1 MTRWEE
7 DGNYDEY
14 DHEEEARLVKK
25 LNEYLDLEKSEKI
38 KKESQ
43 KIKSSSKKG
52 KIWLAIVE
60 GTILVGLASAFLIML
75 YNQ

>member
-52 KIWLAIVE
+52 KIWLAIIE